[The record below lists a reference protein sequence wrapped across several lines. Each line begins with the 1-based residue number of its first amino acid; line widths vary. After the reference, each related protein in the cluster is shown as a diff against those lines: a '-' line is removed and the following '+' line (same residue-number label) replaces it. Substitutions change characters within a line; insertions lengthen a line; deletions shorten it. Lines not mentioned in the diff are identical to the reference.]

1 MTPQTI
7 LQILLIGLSNGA
19 IIAFNAIAVTLV
31 YSVVRTLN
39 LAQGDIFALSTVA
52 AVTLVR
58 ALRLNLLVPW
68 PLLVLG
74 IVVAVAGTMLF
85 GLLLNVVVERL
96 AFRPFRGRSQL
107 APFIATLGLSFIFYQ
122 MALVWRRYEPSF
134 IPQEHRSVPG
144 LPEFPGDGIPPLI
157 PRLNLLG
164 FVGSGTDL
172 IFLLKDLLALVLAVL
187 CAILV
192 ARFLNRSR
200 IGRSIRA
207 IAQEPHLAVIL
218 GIPFDRTVLLTF
230 AISGALTGV
239 AAFAFAGYYEVPY
252 THYGAESGLT
262 AFVAAIIGGIGSPVG
277 ALLGALIVGE
287 LTALSDYFLA
297 AQWTP
302 VVVEGILIILL
313 LIRPTGLAP
322 DEDTE
327 DLYTAPGRDAITAAG
342 RANHGQARR
351 WLPIALLVLGV
362 AFPFIDATLDLGRQY
377 ALTGILVFVLLA
389 LGVNVLLGFSG
400 VLDLGYAA
408 SFGIGAYASAI
419 LTAPYGPLSALLP
432 GAPNFLVVAAV
443 GAAASGLYGLL
454 LSGFA
459 LRLRRDYLA
468 IITLAASLIV
478 RQLILNLDKLT
489 GGVRGMSGLPDPVAL
504 VDPLQSS
511 TAKYYLALAF
521 VVAAAVVSYRLLYAR
536 IGRAWLASAD
546 DELAAQSSGVAVGR
560 VRGAAFILSAAL
572 AGIAGALFAS
582 IFSYVD
588 PEQLNFQL
596 TVMILASVIIG
607 GPGNIVGVILGAFA
621 VSLYDRVAI
630 PVLNSWLA
638 GLPLPA
644 ISGAGFNLRE
654 FSYLAFGLILYLTV
668 LYRGRRSSG

>member
-7 LQILLIGLSNGA
+7 FQIFLIGLSNGA
-19 IIAFNAIAVTLV
+19 IIAFNAIAITLV
-31 YSVVRTLN
+31 YSVVRILN

-58 ALRLNLLVPW
+58 ALGLNLLVPW
-68 PLLVLG
+68 PLLVAG

-85 GLLLNVVVERL
+85 GVLLNVVVERL
-96 AFRPFRGRSQL
+96 AFRPFRGHSRL

-122 MALVWRRYEPSF
+122 IALVWRRFEPSF

-157 PRLNLLG
+157 PQVNLLG
-164 FVGSGTDL
+164 FVGSGSDL
-172 IFLLKDLLALVLAVL
+172 IFSLKDFLALALAIV
-187 CAILV
+187 CALLV
-192 ARFLNRSR
+192 ARFLARSR
-200 IGRSIRA
+200 LGRA
-207 IAQEPHLAVIL
+207 IRGVAQEPRLAVIL

-230 AISGALTGV
+230 AIGGALTGI
-239 AAFAFAGYYEVPY
+239 AAFASAGYYEVPY

-262 AFVAAIIGGIGSPVG
+262 AFAAAIIGGIGSPVG
-277 ALLGALIVGE
+277 ALIGALVVGE

-302 VVVEGILIILL
+302 VVVEGILIALL

-322 DEDTE
+322 DEGEE
-327 DLYTAPGRDAITAAG
+327 DLYTSGGRDAITAAG

-351 WLPIALLVLGV
+351 WLSMGLLALGL
-362 AFPFIDATLDLGRQY
+362 AYPFIDSALSLQRQY
-377 ALTGILVFVLLA
+377 AVTGILVFVLLA

-408 SFGIGAYASAI
+408 SFGIGAYAAAI
-419 LTAPYGPLSALLP
+419 LTAPYGPLSSLLP
-432 GAPNFLVVAAV
+432 GAPNFLIVAAV

-454 LSGFA
+454 MSLFA

-468 IITLAASLIV
+468 IITLAAALVV
-478 RQLILNLDKLT
+478 RQIILNLGNVT
-489 GGVRGMSGLPDPVAL
+489 GGVRGMSGLPGPVAL
-504 VDPLQSS
+504 IEPLQSP
-511 TAKYYLALAF
+511 TAKYYLTLAF
-521 VVAAAVVSYRLLYAR
+521 VIAAAAISYRLLYSKL
-536 IGRAWLASAD
+536 GRAWLASAD
-546 DELAAQSSGVAVGR
+546 DELAAQSSGIAVGR

-582 IFSYVD
+582 LFSYVD

-596 TVMILASVIIG
+596 TVMTLAAVIVG
-607 GPGNIVGVILGAFA
+607 GPGNIIGVILGAFV

-630 PVLNSWLA
+630 PVLNDWLA

-644 ISGAGFNLRE
+644 LAGARINLRE